1 MGLDKALSGPATP
14 SGRPNHQLMG
24 YCTVNQKQRLTI
36 TLLLILVFLLPCL
49 SGCSSNGDSQQPNL
63 TVTALSAAI
72 SSNATAVQGQDSSA
86 NSLATA
92 QAKATQSSLEIQATQ
107 TALAGSRDEAQ
118 LATATIAA
126 PMVAELPFY
135 GLDGS
140 SGHPGWLHDPLTL
153 EISGYQEFAYGNDHM
168 EVTAADFVLAADI
181 TWDTQYGSSGCG
193 FMFRSDADEAKPNQ
207 YLVIASRF
215 ANGRVVFSAL
225 ADGEIANI
233 HDFYPK
239 DNDRSFDWQNGTTN
253 RLTVI
258 ARGPIIEIYT
268 NRVKI
273 GEIDTTQPPKK
284 PPAPP
289 KPAEPLDKSNQDAMA
304 AYQGQL
310 KEYEDILSQSQT
322 SYNTAL
328 RNYSERPAVFEDGFL
343 AMIAVSESGRT
354 VCSFDKAWLW
364 ILDD

>member
-1 MGLDKALSGPATP
+1 
-14 SGRPNHQLMG
+14 
-24 YCTVNQKQRLTI
+24 VNQKHRLTI
-36 TLLLILVFLLPCL
+36 TLLLVLVFLWTGL
-49 SGCSSNGDSQQPNL
+49 SGCSSNGDSPQPKL
-63 TVTALSAAI
+63 TLTALSAAI
-72 SSNATAVQGQDSSA
+72 ASNATAVQGEDSSEDT
-86 NSLATA
+86 LATA

-107 TALAGSRDEAQ
+107 TALYSSRDEAK
-118 LATATIAA
+118 LATATVAA
-126 PMVAELPFY
+126 PMVAELPRY
-135 GLDGS
+135 GLDGD
-140 SGHPGWLHDPLTL
+140 SGHPGWLHNPLTL
-153 EISGYQEFAYGNDHM
+153 EISGYHEFAYGNDHM

-193 FMFRSDADEAKPNQ
+193 FMFRSDGDEAEPNQ
-207 YLVIASRF
+207 YMVIASRF

-239 DNDRSFDWQNGTTN
+239 DNDRSFDWRNGTTN
-253 RLTVI
+253 RLAVI
-258 ARGPIIEIYT
+258 ARGPLIEIYT
-268 NRVKI
+268 NGVKI

-289 KPAEPLDKSNQDAMA
+289 KPAEPADTSNQAAMA
-304 AYQGQL
+304 AYQEQL

-328 RNYSERPAVFEDGFL
+328 INYSERPAVFEDGFL
-343 AMIAVSESGRT
+343 AMIAASESGRT

-364 ILDD
+364 LLDN